1 MSSQLST
8 YENRLQSVEQLSAA
22 MMESLNTIMRQ
33 NMHSSARH
41 KSLPVT
47 SIIPPAKSAPSS
59 EGSEDDLNSQQS
71 ESDASAGPSG
81 APRRPTLDS
90 RQHSARSFPDSSVGT
105 RLSTG
110 TLSRDGMT
118 HTPEIDAASLALSP
132 TAGMVGTGADIYN
145 RAEPHLSSGQ
155 SHDEAKQESTHEDP
169 AVIVAARVKETPVE
183 DALKLPTSFDDETD
197 RLLRMISP
205 HEQQVQ
211 FRDAAISMLQ
221 NQVRL
226 VLGAVSFDAT
236 HTKSHC
242 FLPTDPIQVTV
253 ILCQGQIAYWHSA
266 VADRLR
272 ALSEHGPEAEFT
284 PGHNTNSITVV
295 TVQENTDDAQRA
307 AMSLVSTVALI
318 HEVSGFK
325 VTCKIGEIDVEIS
338 VNNRNALCVVA
349 LIDEFNVVVGRD
361 NLFKRS
367 LLLIRAWW
375 LHETATVF
383 NTAMSHFL
391 SDQALL
397 YMVVAVFNL
406 HWHEIRSPLYA
417 LYYFLQLYQDY
428 DGKSQAV
435 TAQGIVSF
443 INDGNQPN
451 LMKPEP
457 FHLLDIDWTC
467 KNWQLFNVHDPLNGD
482 IPGGSTTQ
490 LPSVS
495 KICLHMLYNT
505 MSKSVQRFERF
516 GFNIVHPFTHLNVL
530 TEKLSSRR
538 LTLLNQIFKTA
549 FTQLQTVLDGTKS
562 VGNTPRLPE
571 GQEKPEG
578 VEGMGSIALFFPAV
592 VQRYSGTWRPDVF
605 GNYLPASFLSVDNL
619 AKMDARQVSI
629 MEYVDYCSFVAD
641 SVITESAVLT
651 FCIDLLT
658 WRGPLP
664 TGEVGKLLSEATTIP
679 NLSHKLREK
688 FGGLKKFIERYPS
701 LFVFSNDHPFNPHVL
716 LRKNLSTENLELID
730 RGIFPVHLISKA
742 ARQVGNKKTTLAQP
756 TAATAAAT
764 ASGSSASSAGV
775 ASGSSGSVKA
785 GWNANGLPPTAAG
798 GAQGLPIAVHG
809 SGAAAGGYNSN
820 TRMPPTGAAAA
831 QSKQAAYGAHG
842 AASSMTNGYPPSRYA
857 GDMYANERMY
867 GHQQAPPG
875 GPYHP
880 SMMAGGAS
888 GLTKSE
894 RERER
899 ERAYM
904 YASSGADGRD
914 AGYFPVPGYYGGG
927 AGVRGGHHSM
937 PLPGDRYP
945 DLRGAPASYRG
956 AEYEATYHHRAGA
969 EYGFDGY
976 SGRDASSH
984 LGGDLFGGAYD
995 REPAAAG
1002 RSAFDFDM
1010 GLSSGASGSGV
1021 GGMFASSSAGAVGA
1035 NRSTLNRDAFP
1046 FDPLA
1051 SSSSSA
1057 LDTPSNSTVIGT
1069 GGGGGFQPF
1078 GTSAQF
1084 SKYL

>member
-1 MSSQLST
+1 MSGELST

-33 NMHSSARH
+33 NMHSSTRH
-41 KSLPVT
+41 NSLPVT
-47 SIIPPAKSAPSS
+47 SILPPAKSAPSS

-71 ESDASAGPSG
+71 GSDASTGPAG
-81 APRRPTLDS
+81 APRRPALDS

-118 HTPEIDAASLALSP
+118 HTPDIDAASLALSP
-132 TAGMVGTGADIYN
+132 STGMVGTGADIYN
-145 RAEPHLSSGQ
+145 RADPHLTNGQ
-155 SHDEAKQESTHEDP
+155 SHDEAKQESTEEDP
-169 AVIVAARVKETPVE
+169 AIAVAARVKEAPVE
-183 DALKLPTSFDDETD
+183 DNLKLPTSYDDETE

-205 HEQQVQ
+205 HEQQIQ
-211 FRDAAISMLQ
+211 FRDAAVSMLQ

-242 FLPTDPIQVTV
+242 FLPTDPIHVTV

-284 PGHNTNSITVV
+284 PGHNTNSITVA
-295 TVQENTDDAQRA
+295 TVQENTDDLQRA
-307 AMSLVSTVALI
+307 AMTQVSTVALI

-338 VNNRNALCVVA
+338 VNNRNALCTVA
-349 LIDEFNVVVGRD
+349 LIDEFNAVVGRD

-397 YMVVAVFNL
+397 YMIVAVFNL
-406 HWHEIRSPLYA
+406 HWREIRSPLYA

-428 DGKSQAV
+428 DGKSQAI
-435 TAQGIVSF
+435 TAQGIVPF
-443 INDGNQPN
+443 LNDGNQPN

-490 LPSVS
+490 LPSAS
-495 KICLHMLYNT
+495 KIRLHMLYNT

-562 VGNTPRLPE
+562 VGNTPRLPD
-571 GQEKPEG
+571 GLEKPAG
-578 VEGMGSIALFFPAV
+578 VEGLGSIASFFPAV

-619 AKMDARQVSI
+619 VKMDSRQVSI

-679 NLSHKLREK
+679 SLSHKLREK

-742 ARQVGNKKTTLAQP
+742 ARQVGNKKTSLAQP
-756 TAATAAAT
+756 APAAA
-764 ASGSSASSAGV
+764 SV
-775 ASGSSGSVKA
+775 ASTSTTGATSASSGSVKA
-785 GWNANGLPPTAAG
+785 GWNANGLPPSVAAAG
-798 GAQGLPIAVHG
+798 TQGLPIAVHG
-809 SGAAAGGYNSN
+809 SSAAAGGYNSN
-820 TRMPPTGAAAA
+820 TRAPPVGVPLSAAAV
-831 QSKQAAYGAHG
+831 QNKQASYAAHG
-842 AASSMTNGYPPSRYA
+842 AAPSIASGYPPSSRYA
-857 GDMYANERMY
+857 GEMYANERLY
-867 GHQQAPPG
+867 AHQQAPPNAH
-875 GPYHP
+875 YHP
-880 SMMAGGAS
+880 SLMAGGTA
-888 GLTKSE
+888 GVPKSE

-904 YASSGADGRD
+904 YAGADGRD
-914 AGYFPVPGYYGGG
+914 AGYYPGAGYYGGS
-927 AGVRGGHHSM
+927 RGGHHGL

-956 AEYEATYHHRAGA
+956 AEHEAAYHHRAGG
-969 EYGFDGY
+969 EYGFEGY
-976 SGRDASSH
+976 SGRDAASH
-984 LGGDLFGGAYD
+984 LGGDLFGSGYD
-995 REPAAAG
+995 REPAG

-1010 GLSSGASGSGV
+1010 GLPSGASGSGA
-1021 GGMFASSSAGAVGA
+1021 GGMFPSSSAGAIGG

-1051 SSSSSA
+1051 SSSSA
-1057 LDTPSNSTVIGT
+1057 LDTPSNSAAVGA

-1078 GTSAQF
+1078 GSSTQF